1 MSQSKRSSKDKY
13 LDCLKTRYAHAP
25 KKERGKILDEY
36 VQTTGYHRK
45 HAIAILSGQY
55 QPVKRPI
62 HRPRKAV
69 YTAEDAKAL
78 AFLSDLFDG
87 INAKLFRAALD
98 VELKPLYQRGVLKSA
113 GRVIGGCNTLAR
125 RVSIGCGPGMG
136 HPVPNRGI
144 GPSPA
149 RCSRARFPFVPGRT
163 GTKTVLALSKWTW
176 SAMMAAICMATTA

>member
-1 MSQSKRSSKDKY
+1 MSQPKRLSKDKY
-13 LDCLKTRYAHAP
+13 LDSLKKRYAQAA

-62 HRPRKAV
+62 RRPPKTI

-87 INAKLFRAALD
+87 INASCCGRRWMSSWSRCISAACS
-98 VELKPLYQRGVLKSA
+98 RSA
-113 GRVIGGCNTLAR
+113 GRVIGA
-125 RVSIGCGPGMG
+125 
-136 HPVPNRGI
+136 
-144 GPSPA
+144 
-149 RCSRARFPFVPGRT
+149 
-163 GTKTVLALSKWTW
+163 
-176 SAMMAAICMATTA
+176 